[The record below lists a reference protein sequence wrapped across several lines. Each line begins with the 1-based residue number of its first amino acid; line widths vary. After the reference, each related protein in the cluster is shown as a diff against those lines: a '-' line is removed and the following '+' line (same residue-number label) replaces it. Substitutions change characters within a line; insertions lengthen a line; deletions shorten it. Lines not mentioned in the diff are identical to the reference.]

1 MNMVKKL
8 FLCRAWLA
16 ATAIMFCGSA
26 FAKDWT
32 YDPSANSVPLGSDV
46 KNVVKGDTY
55 TWDFSAVIPFGKKVV
70 SVKLVPVGIGENLSN
85 KE

>member
-16 ATAIMFCGSA
+16 AAAIMFCGSA

-32 YDPSANSVPLGSDV
+32 YDPSANPSVVLGSDV
-46 KNVVKGDTY
+46 KNMVKGGTY
-55 TWDFSAVIPFGKKVV
+55 SWDFSSVIPSEADIRKY
-70 SVKLVPVGIGENLSN
+70 
-85 KE
+85 